1 MLTISSL
8 TTLLGRASVLDIAY
22 FFIAALAMM
31 LMKSVLFSVREKL
44 FNVNGSELSTLY
56 FTFLSHYKSQHW
68 SFLSHRILHRTSW
81 GIE

>member
-1 MLTISSL
+1 MLTLSSL

-44 FNVNGSELSTLY
+44 FTVNGSELSTPY

-68 SFLSHRILHRTSW
+68 SFLSHRILH
-81 GIE
+81 